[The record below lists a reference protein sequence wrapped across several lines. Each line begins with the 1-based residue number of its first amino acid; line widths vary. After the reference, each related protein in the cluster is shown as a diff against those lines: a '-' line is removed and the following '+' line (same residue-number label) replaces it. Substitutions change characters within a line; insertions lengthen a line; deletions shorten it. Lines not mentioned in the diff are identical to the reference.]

1 MVNFWYFKLEEC
13 KGFETL
19 NCAKWTVL
27 KEADIRPIIWS
38 YFSLDTGVEIH
49 QSYGTICIAAFNNP
63 DINLFTFS
71 ARFKQKNGFPVKS
84 ECFCIVNCDFPL

>member
-13 KGFETL
+13 KGFEIL

-27 KEADIRPIIWS
+27 KEADIPPIIWS

-49 QSYGTICIAAFNNP
+49 QSSGTICIAAFNNP
-63 DINLFTFS
+63 DKFVYFWQDSNKKWI
-71 ARFKQKNGFPVKS
+71 AGQK
-84 ECFCIVNCDFPL
+84 